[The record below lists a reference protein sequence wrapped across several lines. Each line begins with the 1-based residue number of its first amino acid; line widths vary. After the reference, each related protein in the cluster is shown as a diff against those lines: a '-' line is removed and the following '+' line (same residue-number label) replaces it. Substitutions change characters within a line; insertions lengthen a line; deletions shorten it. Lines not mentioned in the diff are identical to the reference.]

1 MITRTPSA
9 PIRVLGIDT
18 SLRSTGVGILDAAGS
33 RMTPVYYGTLKNPPG
48 RPLSECLL
56 HLQDEVDRLIREH
69 EPQAVAIEG
78 IFYAKN
84 VKTMLILSH
93 ARGAI
98 IAQCARLGLP
108 VYEYEPRRVKMAVAG
123 YGGAEKA
130 QIQKM
135 VKTLLGLREEPQ
147 NDAADA
153 LALAITHL
161 HNRTALAALA
171 AKPI

>member
-1 MITRTPSA
+1 MPDNAHTP
-9 PIRVLGIDT
+9 RVLGIDT
-18 SLRSTGVGILDAAGS
+18 SLRSTGIGILERTGS
-33 RMTPVYYGTLKNPPG
+33 RMLPVYYGTIKNQAG
-48 RPLSECLL
+48 MPLTACLL
-56 HLQDEVDRLIREH
+56 NLQDRIEALIREH
-69 EPQAVAIEG
+69 EPDAVAIEG

-84 VKTMLILSH
+84 VKTMMILCH

-123 YGGAEKA
+123 YGGAQKL

-135 VKTLLGLREEPQ
+135 VKTLLHLDEEPQ

-161 HNRTALAALA
+161 HNRTALSALA
-171 AKPI
+171 TTPL